1 MTRNPYS
8 PPEAKVSDLGQLPE
22 GSSLPSER
30 LYTADQIGLAAFL
43 GTFFAA
49 SWFYGKNLAATG
61 KPEKKSFA
69 LLVGF
74 VATLAAAGI
83 AYFLPDNI
91 PGIVPS
97 LLCYVAARSFAE
109 SKFRKIVAAHLA
121 AGGRRG
127 SWWTVVGMSLLFS
140 LILVLVVLAA
150 MLIFFRDSIF

>member
-1 MTRNPYS
+1 MTHNPYS
-8 PPEAKVSDLGQLPE
+8 PPEAKVSDLGQLPD

-49 SWFYGKNLAATG
+49 AWFYGKNLAATG
-61 KPEKKSFA
+61 QPEKKTFA

-83 AYFLPDNI
+83 AYFLPDSV
-91 PGIVPS
+91 PAVVPS

-109 SKFRKIVAAHLA
+109 AKFKKIVAAHLA

-127 SWWTVVGMSLLFS
+127 SWWAVVGMSVLFS
-140 LILVLVVLAA
+140 LVLVLIILAA
-150 MLIFFRDSIF
+150 MLIFFRDSLS